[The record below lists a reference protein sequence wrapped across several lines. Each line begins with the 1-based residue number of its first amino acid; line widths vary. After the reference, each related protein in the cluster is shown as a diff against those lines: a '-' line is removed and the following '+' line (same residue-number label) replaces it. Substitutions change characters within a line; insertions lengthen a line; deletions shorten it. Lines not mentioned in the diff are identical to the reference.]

1 MKQRE
6 DVKNFFS
13 INNDSKRIFYSKSI
27 EHKNITQFLKDSK
40 FNEIKENFSLDVVYY
55 DGDNLVFDLNVNTA
69 GWITF
74 VDTWDHNWV
83 VSVNNEP
90 KEINKLFGAYKSVKI
105 KSGFSRI
112 EFSYK
117 PFNFNFSKN

>member
-1 MKQRE
+1 M
-6 DVKNFFS
+6 NL
-13 INNDSKRIFYSKSI
+13 NNILFQKLICLNSTSNY
-27 EHKNITQFLKDSK
+27 KNIAQFLTDSK
-40 FNEIKENFSLDVVYY
+40 FNEIKENFSFDIVYY
-55 DGDNLVFDLNVNTA
+55 DGDNLVFDLYVNTP

-83 VSVNNEP
+83 VSVDNEP